1 MQRDPDRHTMLR
13 VRSVRDETPTVRTLA
28 FSDSVMSGALPGQF
42 AMVWV
47 PGCGELPMSIMVSP
61 RAGMAAFTVRR
72 HGESSTALYN
82 REAGE
87 LIGVR
92 GPYGNSFNTRG
103 SRILLVGGGTGLV
116 PLMRL
121 LAHLGARDA
130 TLLMG
135 ARSRDEVLFEDAAV
149 HMPGNPRCR
158 VIVSTDDGSYGLRG
172 QVTESAE
179 AELGRGGYDAVYT
192 CGPEPMMH
200 RIVQMAV
207 SHGIFV
213 QASLERMMKC
223 GAGICGSCCLDDALV
238 CRDGTVFEGERLLSG
253 CEFGYSFRNKAGV
266 LEQYPTNFAAEGQ
279 HQ

>member
-1 MQRDPDRHTMLR
+1 MLR
-13 VRSVRDETPTVRTLA
+13 IESVTDETPTVRTLA
-28 FSDSVMSGALPGQF
+28 FSDGILPGALPGQF

-47 PGCGELPMSIMVSP
+47 PGYGELPMSIMVSP
-61 RAGMAAFTVRR
+61 RAGTAAFTVRR
-72 HGESSTALYN
+72 HGITSTALYG
-82 REAGE
+82 REAGD

-92 GPYGNSFNTRG
+92 GPYGNSFDIRG
-103 SRILLVGGGTGLV
+103 TNILLVGGGTGLV